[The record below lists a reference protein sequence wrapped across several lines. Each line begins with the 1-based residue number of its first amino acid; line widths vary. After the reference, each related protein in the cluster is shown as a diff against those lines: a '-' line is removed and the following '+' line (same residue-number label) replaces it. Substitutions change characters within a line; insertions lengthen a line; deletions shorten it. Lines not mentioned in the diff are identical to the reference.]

1 MLSTALGT
9 KASIMNKTGSAQRL
23 ATCSANLL
31 PPLPGHTAGLCLAS
45 YAGRLTHVA
54 GFLPKEG
61 EWKCCTSLWG
71 LALRNFHVPF
81 HPLPLLQFDRDKLE
95 AVCWRWQSHKIA
107 KLWDGSMD
115 YPPKEPSTNQEH
127 PYEPYMIDKLLLW
140 LNLCIVLGLSE
151 QRVLS

>member
-9 KASIMNKTGSAQRL
+9 KASMMNKTGSAQRL

-45 YAGRLTHVA
+45 YAGWLTHVA

-81 HPLPLLQFDRDKLE
+81 HPLPLLQFHRDKLE

-107 KLWDGSMD
+107 KLWVGSMD
-115 YPPKEPSTNQEH
+115 YPLKEPSTNQEH
-127 PYEPYMIDKLLLW
+127 PYEPYTIDKLLLW

>member
-95 AVCWRWQSHKIA
+95 AVC
-107 KLWDGSMD
+107 
-115 YPPKEPSTNQEH
+115 
-127 PYEPYMIDKLLLW
+127 
-140 LNLCIVLGLSE
+140 
-151 QRVLS
+151 